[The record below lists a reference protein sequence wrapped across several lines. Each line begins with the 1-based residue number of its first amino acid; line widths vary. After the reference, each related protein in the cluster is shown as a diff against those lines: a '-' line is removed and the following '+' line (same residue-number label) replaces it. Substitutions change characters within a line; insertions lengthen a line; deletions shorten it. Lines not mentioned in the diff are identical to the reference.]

1 MNRTFL
7 RRRLHP
13 LVWMAVLLPVL
24 LGLDAAAWL
33 VWLTWHMLPWLLAIG
48 VTALACRRWQLHRRA
63 LAWLRGTARPRLV
76 QGQVVA
82 DDETG
87 QLRAELDDL
96 RAQVA
101 RLESAACRPIEAV
114 IASYERIGRQY
125 GPAAS
130 GKPGRQP

>member
-48 VTALACRRWQLHRRA
+48 VTTPAGRRWQLHRRA
-63 LAWLRGTARPRLV
+63 LAWLRGTAPPRLG

-82 DDETG
+82 DDQTRPPRAERDE
-87 QLRAELDDL
+87 LRA
-96 RAQVA
+96 
-101 RLESAACRPIEAV
+101 
-114 IASYERIGRQY
+114 
-125 GPAAS
+125 PA
-130 GKPGRQP
+130 P